1 MTIPLPVRIISR
13 ARPATAGIR
22 IQTHHGPLLVYE
34 YLVGY
39 QVPVACLPTA
49 AVIGVVELEGYHARK
64 QRDSEDFRGNLRA
77 PNRLP
82 H

>member
-1 MTIPLPVRIISR
+1 MTPVSVLSLELVSELVVPLHTTRVTTKSI
-13 ARPATAGIR
+13 G
-22 IQTHHGPLLVYE
+22 VY
-34 YLVGY
+34 GS
-39 QVPVACLPTA
+39 CL
-49 AVIGVVELEGYHARK
+49 IGVVELEGYHARK